1 MGSFNTT
8 CFVSQQTIVP
18 GAKCIILPII
28 QQSTYDEIQL
38 ISPDK
43 SFETS
48 VLGHAHT
55 TCYPTC
61 FWGYYAPL
69 ITGTYYD
76 YGKFEIDN
84 SGENIQSLKFLF
96 NKLLKDSF
104 KTKQG
109 ENEYHD
115 HAFDM
120 SSLYSSDTE
129 YSFEQLIGIWDEIWM
144 VTSEHRLFVRNYKHQ
159 PRSFQFAVMHQKS
172 AEYLINMVSN
182 EKSWDGMSY
191 HQFNYFQN
199 YIKSKLV
206 KFVDETK
213 DIPPEL
219 LEFVFW
225 RIESLDGYRVG
236 DSEGSFISSLYCSP
250 NGVIDI
256 LQTMVTGDLSKMN
269 ELFDLY
275 KTQLDHRYI
284 HHGLDDLN
292 IKLSPMVYA
301 SQDYSN
307 DLGSAFLEMVK
318 TVNAD
323 INAEIKARYGEDDDE
338 DVE

>member
-28 QQSTYDEIQL
+28 QQSTYDEIEL
-38 ISPDK
+38 ISPDN

-61 FWGYYAPL
+61 YWGYYGPL

-84 SGENIQSLKFLF
+84 SGENIKSLKFLF
-96 NKLLKDSF
+96 NKLLSDSF

-115 HAFDM
+115 VAFDM
-120 SSLYSSDTE
+120 SSLYSPETE

-144 VTSEHRLFVRNYKHQ
+144 VTCEHRLFVRNYKHQ

-191 HQFNYFQN
+191 HQYNYFEN
-199 YIKSKLV
+199 FVKSKLG

-213 DIPPEL
+213 EVPPEL

-236 DSEGSFISSLYCSP
+236 DSEGSFISSLYRSP

-256 LQTMVTGDLSKMN
+256 LQTMVSGDFSKMP
-269 ELFDLY
+269 ELFQLY

-284 HHGLDDLN
+284 HRGLDDLN

-307 DLGSAFLEMVK
+307 DIGSAFLEMVK
-318 TVNAD
+318 NVNAD

>member
-38 ISPDK
+38 ISPNN

-61 FWGYYAPL
+61 FWGYYGPL
-69 ITGTYYD
+69 ITGKYYD

-84 SGENIQSLKFLF
+84 SLENIQSLKFLF

-109 ENEYHD
+109 DNEYHD
-115 HAFDM
+115 VAFDM
-120 SSLYSSDTE
+120 SSLYSPETE
-129 YSFEQLIGIWDEIWM
+129 YSFEQLIRICDEIWM
-144 VTSEHRLFVRNYKHQ
+144 VTMKYRLFVRNYKHNARQ
-159 PRSFQFAVMHQKS
+159 LQFAVMHES
-172 AEYLINMVSN
+172 AAKYLINMVSN

-191 HQFNYFQN
+191 HQFNYFEN
-199 YIKSKLV
+199 FVKSKLV

-213 DIPPEL
+213 EVPPEL

-225 RIESLDGYRVG
+225 RIESLDGYRIG
-236 DSEGSFISSLYCSP
+236 DSEGSNISSLYRSP
-250 NGVIDI
+250 LGVLGI
-256 LQTMVTGDLSKMN
+256 LQTMANGDFSKMP
-269 ELFDLY
+269 ELFNLY
-275 KTQLDHRYI
+275 KTHLDHRYI
-284 HHGLDDLN
+284 HRGLDDLN
-292 IKLSPMVYA
+292 VKLSPMVYA

-307 DLGSAFLEMVK
+307 DIGSAFFEMVK
-318 TVNAD
+318 TVSAG
-323 INAEIKARYGEDDDE
+323 INVEIKARYGEDDGE

>member
-1 MGSFNTT
+1 
-8 CFVSQQTIVP
+8 
-18 GAKCIILPII
+18 
-28 QQSTYDEIQL
+28 
-38 ISPDK
+38 
-43 SFETS
+43 
-48 VLGHAHT
+48 
-55 TCYPTC
+55 
-61 FWGYYAPL
+61 
-69 ITGTYYD
+69 
-76 YGKFEIDN
+76 
-84 SGENIQSLKFLF
+84 LF
-96 NKLLKDSF
+96 NKLLSDSF

-115 HAFDM
+115 VAFDM
-120 SSLYSSDTE
+120 SSLYSPETE
-129 YSFEQLIGIWDEIWM
+129 YSFEQLISIWDEIWM
-144 VTSEHRLFVRNYKHQ
+144 MTSEHRLFVRNYKHQ

-191 HQFNYFQN
+191 HQFNYFEN
-199 YIKSKLV
+199 YVKSKLA

-213 DIPPEL
+213 EVPPVL

-236 DSEGSFISSLYCSP
+236 DSEGSFISSLYRSP

-256 LQTMVTGDLSKMN
+256 LQTMVTGDFSKMP
-269 ELFDLY
+269 ELFQLY
-275 KTQLDHRYI
+275 KLQLDNRYI
-284 HHGLDDLN
+284 HRGLDDLN

-307 DLGSAFLEMVK
+307 DIGSAFLEMVK
-318 TVNAD
+318 TVNAG
-323 INAEIKARYGEDDDE
+323 INLEIEARYGEDDDE

>member
-28 QQSTYDEIQL
+28 QQSTYDEIEL
-38 ISPDK
+38 ISPDN

-48 VLGHAHT
+48 VFGHAHT

-61 FWGYYAPL
+61 FWGYYGPL

-84 SGENIQSLKFLF
+84 SSENIQSLKFLF
-96 NKLLKDSF
+96 NKLLSDSF

-120 SSLYSSDTE
+120 SSLYSTETE

-144 VTSEHRLFVRNYKHQ
+144 VTGEHRLFVRNYKHQ
-159 PRSFQFAVMHQKS
+159 PRSMQFAVMHQILGRF
-172 AEYLINMVSN
+172 LINMVSN
-182 EKSWDGMSY
+182 EKSWDAVSY
-191 HQFNYFQN
+191 HQFNYFEN
-199 YIKSKLV
+199 YVKSKLA

-213 DIPPEL
+213 EVPPEL

-225 RIESLDGYRVG
+225 RIESLDGYCVG
-236 DSEGSFISSLYCSP
+236 DSEGSFISSLYRSP
-250 NGVIDI
+250 NGVFDI
-256 LQTMVTGDLSKMN
+256 LQTIVTGDFNEMP
-269 ELFDLY
+269 ELFQHY
-275 KTQLDHRYI
+275 KTQLDQSTIRR
-284 HHGLDDLN
+284 G
-292 IKLSPMVYA
+292 
-301 SQDYSN
+301 
-307 DLGSAFLEMVK
+307 
-318 TVNAD
+318 
-323 INAEIKARYGEDDDE
+323 
-338 DVE
+338 